1 MESLQKVSDY
11 VNSQTEYINEQI
23 HAKDDQF
30 EEFFKHLD
38 QLRNHTIAT
47 AAQVAESTQRT
58 EQTQAAAQVASPP
71 ARLATTD
78 SARIESTLEQVQA
91 VGLEMGQVKNKVVTV
106 EGKLEQLKFNIDEK
120 LKMLKRQ
127 NTIDIEE
134 PFNALTKRLD
144 ALSQQADGF
153 QTEITDEVAKNDRS
167 AAEKI
172 AKLAQ
177 NGDEVSS
184 IQRQILEQLDKRLTE
199 LEIFKSEDRT
209 KIDQHVQRMFTLEI
223 KTEKLIPMTQDM
235 IDKQEHH
242 RKNVEKVLYETR
254 MYRER
259 FAQHA
264 KQTDEAIQS
273 HEKAL
278 EDKEKRLRVIEVP
291 YESDASR
298 FEKLEAQI
306 AALKYPV
313 MDIYSKIDE
322 QAQATT
328 ENQKKLR
335 ELSDEVAS
343 LISRIDKLDNSV
355 ANNEEARKSQEGP
368 IMDDI

>member
-1 MESLQKVSDY
+1 M
-11 VNSQTEYINEQI
+11 
-23 HAKDDQF
+23 
-30 EEFFKHLD
+30 
-38 QLRNHTIAT
+38 
-47 AAQVAESTQRT
+47 
-58 EQTQAAAQVASPP
+58 
-71 ARLATTD
+71 
-78 SARIESTLEQVQA
+78 
-91 VGLEMGQVKNKVVTV
+91 
-106 EGKLEQLKFNIDEK
+106 
-120 LKMLKRQ
+120 
-127 NTIDIEE
+127 
-134 PFNALTKRLD
+134 
-144 ALSQQADGF
+144 
-153 QTEITDEVAKNDRS
+153 
-167 AAEKI
+167 
-172 AKLAQ
+172 
-177 NGDEVSS
+177 
-184 IQRQILEQLDKRLTE
+184 
-199 LEIFKSEDRT
+199 
-209 KIDQHVQRMFTLEI
+209 EI

-242 RKNVEKVLYETR
+242 RKNVEKALYETR

-259 FAQHA
+259 FAQYA

-278 EDKEKRLRVIEVP
+278 EDKEKRMRVIEVP

-343 LISRIDKLDNSV
+343 LIGRLDKLGNSV
-355 ANNEEARKSQEGP
+355 A
-368 IMDDI
+368 